1 MLDKTWLEDLY
12 NKFNHRSFVHPDPL
26 EFLYGYSD
34 LYEREIVGLIA
45 SSLAY
50 GRVLQILK
58 SVDWV
63 LKRML
68 PSPRQ
73 YLLKA
78 SGSKIS
84 EDMKGFKHRFTTE
97 IELSLLLSNIKRVLS
112 RYGTIGDCFLG
123 KSKKDKTVLPAMLDF
138 LKELRC
144 GDCDTY
150 NSLVPKPDGK
160 CAYKRINLFL
170 RWMVRKDEVDPGGWD
185 FIDPSTLIIPLDIH
199 MYNISVYHQ
208 LTKRKQADMKTAL
221 EITANFKKIEP
232 GDPVKYDFAL
242 TRENIKKN
250 NQ

>member
-26 EFLYGYSD
+26 EFLYVYSD
-34 LYEREIVGLIA
+34 PEEREIVGLIA

-63 LKRML
+63 LKKML
-68 PSPRQ
+68 PSPRH

-78 SGSKIS
+78 DDKRIM
-84 EDMKGFKHRFTTE
+84 EDMKGFKHRFTTDLE
-97 IELSLLLSNIKRVLS
+97 IYLFLSSIKKLLKEF
-112 RYGTIGDCFLG
+112 GTIGECFK
-123 KSKKDKTVLPAMLDF
+123 KSYKKDETVLPTLLGF
-138 LKELRC
+138 LKRLRD
-144 GDCDTY
+144 GDCDSY

-160 CAYKRINLFL
+160 CAYKRVNLYL
-170 RWMVRKDEVDPGGWD
+170 RWMVRQDEVDPGGWD
-185 FIDPSTLIIPLDIH
+185 FIDPSMLIIPLDIH
-199 MYNISVYHQ
+199 MYNISVYHE
-208 LTKRKQADMKTAL
+208 LTRRKQADMKTAL
-221 EITANFKKIEP
+221 EITRNFKKIEP

-250 NQ
+250 N